1 MPNDKKDIM
10 EEFIKSYEICASF
23 INKGKEYKY
32 RIQDINKAL
41 TLLITIINENR
52 LSEIPKFYVYNILL
66 FAEVYARKMPLKSGY
81 GNIKPEMVKLYE
93 LLAIIKELG
102 IYRENSNSRS

>member
-1 MPNDKKDIM
+1 MANDKKDIM

-41 TLLITIINENR
+41 TLLITIINKNR
-52 LSEIPKFYVYNILL
+52 LSEIPKFLCI
-66 FAEVYARKMPLKSGY
+66 
-81 GNIKPEMVKLYE
+81 
-93 LLAIIKELG
+93 
-102 IYRENSNSRS
+102 